1 MNFFDLHADTSLI
14 LDENTPNSS
23 VVDIVDYPFEKYN
36 QVMAV
41 FLRDN
46 DKNAFESYNRRVLI
60 LKQYLTKCKFPL
72 ISNLPIKSNGVLL
85 SVENA
90 GFLAE
95 NINRIYTLKKDRV
108 IMLSLTWNSDNAL
121 ASGANGDGGITPLGK
136 EVIME
141 MNRIGI
147 ALDISHLSHKAALQG
162 IELADKVLASHSAI
176 YSLNP
181 HQRNL
186 KDETILALKQK
197 QGIIGLCF
205 YPLFL
210 GGEEVLKRL
219 FNSAEYLIS
228 MGLENNI
235 AFGSDFDGA
244 KMSSSLS
251 KTAHI
256 SKLFEAFCS
265 CGLKK
270 STVNKIFYENAI
282 AFFTK
287 MCENKLL

>member
-1 MNFFDLHADTSLI
+1 MNFFDLHADTPLI
-14 LDENTPNSS
+14 LDENNRDSS
-23 VVDIVDYPFEKYN
+23 VVDIVNHPFEKYN

-41 FLRDN
+41 FLRDD
-46 DKNAFESYNRRVLI
+46 DKNAFESYNRRVLL
-60 LKQYLTKCKFPL
+60 LKQYLAECKFPL
-72 ISNLPIKSNGVLL
+72 ISNPPIKSSGALL

-90 GFLAE
+90 GFLADD
-95 NINRIYTLKKDRV
+95 INRIYTLKNDGV
-108 IMLSLTWNSDNAL
+108 VMLSLTWNGDNAL
-121 ASGANGDGGITPLGK
+121 ASGANGEGGITSLGK

-141 MNRIGI
+141 MNCLGM

-186 KDETILALKQK
+186 KDEKILALKQK
-197 QGIIGLCF
+197 RGIIGLCF
-205 YPLFL
+205 YPVFL
-210 GGEEVLKRL
+210 GGKDVLERL
-219 FNSAEYLIS
+219 CAFAEYFIS

-244 KMSSSLS
+244 KMSPSLS
-251 KTAHI
+251 QTAHI
-256 SKLFEAFCS
+256 PKLFNAFCS
-265 CGLKK
+265 SGFKK
-270 STVNKIFYENAI
+270 SSINKIFYENAI

-287 MCENKLL
+287 MCENK

>member
-1 MNFFDLHADTSLI
+1 MNFFDLHADTPLI
-14 LDENTPNSS
+14 LCENNRDSS
-23 VVDIVDYPFEKYN
+23 VVDIVNHPFKKYN

-41 FLRDN
+41 FLRDD
-46 DKNAFESYNRRVLI
+46 DKNAFENYNRRTSI
-60 LKQYLTKCKFPL
+60 LKQYLKGCDFPL
-72 ISNLPIKSNGVLL
+72 ISNLPIKSNGALL

-95 NINRIYTLKKDRV
+95 DINRIYTLKKDGV
-108 IMLSLTWNSDNAL
+108 VMLSLTWNGDNAL
-121 ASGANGDGGITPLGK
+121 ASGANGSGGITALGK
-136 EVIME
+136 DVILE
-141 MNRIGI
+141 MNRLGI
-147 ALDISHLSHKAALQG
+147 ALDISHLSHKSAMQG

-181 HQRNL
+181 HRRNL
-186 KDETILALKQK
+186 GYEAILALKQK

-210 GGEEVLKRL
+210 GGEDVFKRL
-219 FNSAEYLIS
+219 FDSVEYLIS

-244 KMSSSLS
+244 EMSSLLS
-251 KTAHI
+251 KTDHI
-256 SKLFEAFCS
+256 PKLFNAFCS

-270 STVNKIFYENAI
+270 TTVNKIFYKNAI
-282 AFFTK
+282 AFFDK
-287 MCENKLL
+287 MCENK

>member
-1 MNFFDLHADTSLI
+1 MNFFDLHSDTPLI
-14 LDENTPNSS
+14 LDENNRDSS
-23 VVDIVDYPFEKYN
+23 VVDIVNYPFKKYN

-46 DKNAFESYNRRVLI
+46 DKNAFESYNHRVLL
-60 LKQYLTKCKFPL
+60 LKQYLAECKFPL
-72 ISNLPIKSNGVLL
+72 ILNPPIKSSGALL
-85 SVENA
+85 AVENA

-95 NINRIYTLKKDRV
+95 DINRIYTLKKDGV
-108 IMLSLTWNSDNAL
+108 VMLSLTWNSDNTL
-121 ASGANGDGGITPLGK
+121 ASGANGEGGITSLGK
-136 EVIME
+136 DVIME
-141 MNRIGI
+141 MNRLGI

-181 HQRNL
+181 HKRNL

-197 QGIIGLCF
+197 QGMIGLCF
-205 YPLFL
+205 YRLFL
-210 GGEEVLKRL
+210 GGEDVLKRL
-219 FNSAEYLIS
+219 CKSAEYLIS
-228 MGLENNI
+228 LGLENNI
-235 AFGSDFDGA
+235 SFGSDFDGA
-244 KMSSSLS
+244 EMTALLS
-251 KTAHI
+251 QTAHI
-256 SKLFEAFCS
+256 PKLFDAFCS

-287 MCENKLL
+287 MCENK